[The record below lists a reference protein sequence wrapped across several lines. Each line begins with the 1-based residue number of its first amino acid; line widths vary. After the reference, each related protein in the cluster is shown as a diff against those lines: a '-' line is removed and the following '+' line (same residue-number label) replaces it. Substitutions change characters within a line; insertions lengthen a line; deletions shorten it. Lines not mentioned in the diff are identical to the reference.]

1 MLYRDGAIVQIRT
14 KWRININTLK
24 VMGVVNGAVEEGL
37 KDTVVET
44 AAEVV
49 RGSPVLTGHNRRSI
63 DYWVKKLR
71 ARIFGTSG
79 YSGYLEV
86 GTSKMAAQ
94 PYFKPA
100 ADRHFPNFVK
110 NVARRLRARGG

>member
-1 MLYRDGAIVQIRT
+1 MQIRT
-14 KWRININTLK
+14 KWRVNVNVLRT
-24 VMGVVNGAVEEGL
+24 MGIVDGAVEEGL
-37 KDTVVET
+37 KDTVVEA

-63 DYWVKKLR
+63 GYWVRKLR
-71 ARIFGTSG
+71 AKIFSTSG
-79 YSGYLEV
+79 YGGYLET

-100 ADRHFPNFVK
+100 ADMHFPNFVR
-110 NVARRLRARGG
+110 NVAKRLRARGG

>member
-1 MLYRDGAIVQIRT
+1 MEIRT
-14 KWRININTLK
+14 KWRINVNVPRT
-24 VMGVVNGAVEEGL
+24 MGVVNDATEEGL
-37 KDTVVET
+37 RDTVVET

-63 DYWVKKLR
+63 DFWVKRLR
-71 ARIFGTSG
+71 AKIFSTSG
-79 YSGYLEV
+79 YGGYLET
-86 GTSKMAAQ
+86 GTSKMVAQ

-100 ADRHFPNFVK
+100 ADRHFPNFVR

>member
-1 MLYRDGAIVQIRT
+1 MQIRT
-14 KWRININTLK
+14 KWRVNINTLK

-44 AAEVV
+44 AADVV
-49 RGSPVLTGHNRRSI
+49 RGSPEARVMGGTNRRSI

-86 GTSKMAAQ
+86 GTFKMAAR

-100 ADRHFPNFVK
+100 ADKHFPNFVK

>member
-1 MLYRDGAIVQIRT
+1 MQIRT
-14 KWRININTLK
+14 KWRVNVNVLRT
-24 VMGVVNGAVEEGL
+24 MGIVDGAVEEGL